1 MSISEFTQPTKLLP
15 VELGMSI
22 SQLTKELAKEPANDP
37 SNKRNVNPGMSISE
51 FLNSIEPSSTSNN
64 AAETFEKMQCVG
76 AQGSLSEYNY
86 ASSTEGA
93 VRYDALGMLAD
104 VTINKRWQGDEQGN
118 GGSRGQGQPQPPL
131 SKNLQQ
137 LPFSGF
143 FTNLQGQCATFP
155 ACSSTKSMVSS
166 LSSVLSM

>member
-1 MSISEFTQPTKLLP
+1 MSMSISEFTQPTKLLP

-37 SNKRNVNPGMSISE
+37 SKQHTVNPGMSISE

-64 AAETFEKMQCVG
+64 AADTFEKTQCVG
-76 AQGSLSEYNY
+76 AKGSQSEYTY

-93 VRYDALGMLAD
+93 VRHDALGMLAD
-104 VTINKRWQGDEQGN
+104 VTINKRWSGSERGH
-118 GGSRGQGQPQPPL
+118 GGSEGQGQPQPPL

-137 LPFSGF
+137 LPFSDF
-143 FTNLQGQCATFP
+143 FANLQGQCATFP

-166 LSSVLSM
+166 LS

>member
-22 SQLTKELAKEPANDP
+22 SQLTKELAKEPSNDP
-37 SNKRNVNPGMSISE
+37 SKKRPVNPGMSISE

-64 AAETFEKMQCVG
+64 AADTFEKTQCVG
-76 AQGSLSEYNY
+76 AQGSQSEYND

-93 VRYDALGMLAD
+93 VRHDALGMLAD
-104 VTINKRWQGDEQGN
+104 VTINKRWLGTEQGH
-118 GGSRGQGQPQPPL
+118 GGSKCQVQPPP

-143 FTNLQGQCATFP
+143 FANLQGQCATFP

-166 LSSVLSM
+166 LS